1 MDDLTFKQLKE
12 SKYYHP
18 VITKVMFDYDIMLEI
33 TIDGLNS
40 TEIGYNT
47 FGMLKCANGLP
58 NIL

>member
-1 MDDLTFKQLKE
+1 
-12 SKYYHP
+12 
-18 VITKVMFDYDIMLEI
+18 MLEI

-47 FGMLKCANGLP
+47 VWDAEMCNGLP